1 MFQECIKV
9 TLINNYFNNLLRNI
23 CNIESRDMNKILHL
37 DINAQS
43 KKDTNTA
50 IILTTSYISTVWYN
64 RGNIA
69 QLQPSFF
76 QTSILKHKSLLSI
89 ILKNKMIEI
98 FSNKYCQIEENL

>member
-1 MFQECIKV
+1 MFSECTKLNL
-9 TLINNYFNNLLRNI
+9 LITYFKHLLRNI
-23 CNIESRDMNKILHL
+23 CGIECGNINKTLHL
-37 DINAQS
+37 DICQS